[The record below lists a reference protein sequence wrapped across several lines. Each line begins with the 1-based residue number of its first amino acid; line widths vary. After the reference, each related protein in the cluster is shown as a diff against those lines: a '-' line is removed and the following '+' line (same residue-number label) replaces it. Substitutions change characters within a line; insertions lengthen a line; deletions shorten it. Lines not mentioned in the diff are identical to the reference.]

1 MEIDDGV
8 YAGVFVVTEVKKSI
22 LQQSL
27 FHLCAL
33 DKDEFWIRLRRNNKS
48 GKAFRPLRRVV
59 RVNFG
64 SNKNGKGTNPDN
76 NNTTNSSSHNNNY
89 GKASASPNSRP
100 VSTADNH
107 MDADELEA
115 AEYANILNEFADDD
129 DN

>member
-8 YAGVFVVTEVKKSI
+8 YAGVFVVTEVKKNL
-22 LQQSL
+22 LQQTM

-59 RVNFG
+59 RVTF
-64 SNKNGKGTNPDN
+64 N
-76 NNTTNSSSHNNNY
+76 NNSNSTSPP
-89 GKASASPNSRP
+89 ASPTSDSGRGNTSRP
-100 VSTADNH
+100 VSLAQNAGLN
-107 MDADELEA
+107 ADEQEA
-115 AEYANILNEFADDD
+115 AEYALILNEYGGDD